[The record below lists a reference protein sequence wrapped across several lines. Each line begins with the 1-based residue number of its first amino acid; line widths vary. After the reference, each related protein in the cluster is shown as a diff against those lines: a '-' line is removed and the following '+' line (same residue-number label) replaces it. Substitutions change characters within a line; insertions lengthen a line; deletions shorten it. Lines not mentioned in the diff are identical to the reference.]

1 MASNNFK
8 VLYFC
13 RHNSVRAPLA
23 AALTQ
28 RIAPPSVEAYSTG
41 LETIP
46 LTPYV
51 EHQITAITG
60 KPAEF
65 HGALADMAEQRFDLV
80 VVLGSKAHPSPAE
93 SIDLDEFFPGAE
105 KVVWDMSAPHSDEDI
120 KQIEIELSERIRLL
134 LLVRH
139 LL

>member
-8 VLYFC
+8 ILFFC
-13 RHNSVRAPLA
+13 KHNSVRAPLA

-28 RIAPPSVEAYSTG
+28 RIAPPGVEAYSTG
-41 LETIP
+41 LDTQP

-51 EHQITAITG
+51 EQQIEKITG
-60 KPAEF
+60 QSAKHHTSLSDLTER
-65 HGALADMAEQRFDLV
+65 RFDLV
-80 VVLGSKAHPSPAE
+80 VVLGNKAHPSPAE
-93 SIDLDEFFPGAE
+93 SISLDERFPGAE
-105 KVVWDMSAPHSDEDI
+105 TIEWDMSAPNSDEDI